1 MSLESITQSIRTKM
15 GDDSGLEAA
24 LKFDCGADGVIV
36 LDGVSSPNTVSN
48 TDSETDCTVTV
59 SLENLQAMMDGQLN
73 SVTGFM
79 SGKLKVSGD
88 MSVAMKLQRVV

>member
-1 MSLESITQSIRTKM
+1 MSLESITQSIRTKI
-15 GDDSGLEAA
+15 GDDSGLEAT

-48 TDSETDCTVTV
+48 TDTETDCTVTV

>member
-15 GDDSGLEAA
+15 GDDSGLEAT

>member
-15 GDDSGLEAA
+15 GDDSGLEAT

-59 SLENLQAMMDGQLN
+59 SLANLQAMMDGQLN

>member
-15 GDDSGLEAA
+15 GDDSGLEAT
-24 LKFDCGADGVIV
+24 LKFDCGEDGVIV

-48 TDSETDCTVTV
+48 TDTETDCTVTV